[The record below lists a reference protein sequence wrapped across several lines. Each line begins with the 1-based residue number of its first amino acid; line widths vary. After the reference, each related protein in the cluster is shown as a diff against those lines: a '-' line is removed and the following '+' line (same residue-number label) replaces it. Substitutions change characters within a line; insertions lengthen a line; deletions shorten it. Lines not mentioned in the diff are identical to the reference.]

1 MRLATL
7 LLLAD
12 EPRNG
17 YQLMQAIEDRTAG
30 RWRPSPG
37 SVYPTLAQ
45 LEDEGLIQTTERDG
59 TKVFELTPAGREYV
73 AAQAAATAPW
83 EQGDAPG
90 EKARHEL
97 RALARQVMMATRQV
111 IHAGDEGQVQRA
123 GEMLAQTRRALY
135 RILADDAAEGAETA
149 EAPGDAQ
156 AAGGASPTVDSQ
168 AGQDPGGSGQT
179 GEDPAGGGQAGE

>member
-1 MRLATL
+1 
-7 LLLAD
+7 
-12 EPRNG
+12 
-17 YQLMQAIEDRTAG
+17 
-30 RWRPSPG
+30 
-37 SVYPTLAQ
+37 
-45 LEDEGLIQTTERDG
+45 
-59 TKVFELTPAGREYV
+59 
-73 AAQAAATAPW
+73 
-83 EQGDAPG
+83 
-90 EKARHEL
+90 
-97 RALARQVMMATRQV
+97 MMATRQV

-168 AGQDPGGSGQT
+168 AGQDPAGSGQT